1 VSRDAFV
8 SCYRQNVDFVWR
20 LARALGVEATHVD
33 DIVHEA
39 FMVVQRKLSQR
50 DPHESL
56 RPWLAG
62 ITRNLVLHHHRS
74 RAREARRLV
83 ALAPP
88 LPPREPD
95 EALGLQEAASLMQ
108 RFIDGLTPRK
118 REVFVLMEIEGLPAP
133 EVARLLDAKLP
144 TVYSRLHA
152 AREEL
157 AAFTEGLR
165 RRDAPIPARS
175 RHA

>member
-1 VSRDAFV
+1 M
-8 SCYRQNVDFVWR
+8 SCYREHVGFVWR

-39 FMVVQRKLSQR
+39 FMVVQRKLGER
-50 DPHESL
+50 DPGQAI

-62 ITRNLVLHHHRS
+62 ITRNLVLHHR
-74 RAREARRLV
+74 RRLAREARRLE

-88 LPPREPD
+88 PDARGPD
-95 EALGLQEAASLMQ
+95 EALGLREAAGLLQ
-108 RFIDGLTPRK
+108 RFVDGLAPHK
-118 REVFVLMEIEGLPAP
+118 REVFVLMEIEGFSAP
-133 EVARLLDAKLP
+133 EVARMLDAKLP

-157 AAFTEGLR
+157 VAFTTSAGLR
-165 RRDAPIPARS
+165 HETSIPGRR